1 MSRVTTQVLDT
12 ARGTPAADIPVTLEV
27 YDGEDWAELGSGT
40 TDMDGHVEDLSGAG
54 ELAEGTYRLTFDT
67 DVYYA
72 QEGEESFFPFVRIV
86 FRVTDETETHHV
98 PLLLSPF
105 GYSTFR
111 GA

>member
-12 ARGTPAADIPVTLEV
+12 SRGTPAADIPVTLEV
-27 YDGEDWAELGSGT
+27 YDGEAWSALGNGT
-40 TDMDGHVEDLSGAG
+40 TDMDGNVADLCNSAD
-54 ELAEGTYRLTFDT
+54 LAAGTYRLTFDT

-72 QEGEESFFPFVRIV
+72 QEGEESFFPFIRIV
-86 FRVTDETETHHV
+86 FRVTDESEPHHV

-105 GYSTFR
+105 GYTTYR